1 MAKASHFRGR
11 RDSETVVRLHLIGPD
26 FVFSRPE
33 KGTGKVK
40 VGCPLVAWIAG
51 NRSSLETGR
60 FASPLFDPCRS
71 RIGFALGDLV
81 IAAAGLS
88 VVAVPVVAAGF
99 AAGFAAVVGFA
110 VDLAAIADSAAF
122 VVCPFAAVMAKA
134 TAAVAA
140 ASCSSG
146 RRSSSLRNRNFPS
159 PLYFAARA

>member
-33 KGTGKVK
+33 KGTAKVK

-71 RIGFALGDLV
+71 RIGLAIGDLV

-88 VVAVPVVAAGF
+88 VVADSVVPVVAV
-99 AAGFAAVVGFA
+99 GFAAVVGFA
-110 VDLAAIADSAAF
+110 VDLAAIADFVDSAF
-122 VVCPFAAVMAKA
+122 VVCPSAAVMGKA
-134 TAAVAA
+134 TVAVA
-140 ASCSSG
+140 SYSSA
-146 RRSSSLRNRNFPS
+146 RRSSSLRNRSFPS

>member
-1 MAKASHFRGR
+1 MAKAFHFHGR
-11 RDSETVVRLHLIGPD
+11 RDSETAVRLYLIGPD

-33 KGTGKVK
+33 KGTAKVK

-88 VVAVPVVAAGF
+88 VVADSVVPVVAV
-99 AAGFAAVVGFA
+99 GFAAVVGFA
-110 VDLAAIADSAAF
+110 VDLAAIADSSAF

-146 RRSSSLRNRNFPS
+146 HR
-159 PLYFAARA
+159 